1 MLRPSAPDLK
11 VYLHRAPIDM
21 RRGRN
26 GLAAIVREVMRE
38 DPFGGGLFLFIG
50 KRFDALKIL
59 CWDRNG
65 FSVWHK
71 VIESDE
77 KFHWPRL
84 FEEDVVTLTS
94 EQLTWL
100 MDGYDVWAQPHRMLK
115 LTHVS

>member
-26 GLAAIVREVMRE
+26 GLAAIVREVMQE

-59 CWDRNG
+59 CWDRYGNRVIMG
-65 FSVWHK
+65 PLFK
-71 VIESDE
+71 VG
-77 KFHWPRL
+77 L
-84 FEEDVVTLTS
+84 FAAPGCGCRAGPVRII
-94 EQLTWL
+94 
-100 MDGYDVWAQPHRMLK
+100 HRASRK
-115 LTHVS
+115 LRR